1 MLDAD
6 HPREACGVFGVWAPG
21 EQVANLVFY
30 GLYALQH
37 RGQESAGMAVADGRG
52 VLVFKEMGLVSQ
64 VFDEATLA
72 TLQGHLAIGHTR
84 YSTTGGSRWENAQPA
99 FKTNAAGGGIAL
111 AHNGNLTNTAVLA
124 ELLGSGGPDGDGA
137 GGERRPSSDTD
148 VMAELLAR
156 EADLSLEEA
165 IVRTMRRLE
174 GAFSLVIMDERT
186 LYGVRDRHGVRPL
199 CIGKL
204 PGGWVIASE
213 TAALDIVG
221 ATLVREVEPGE
232 VVAIDSQGL
241 RTRRFAPPDP
251 RLCVFEHVYLARA
264 DSTLGGQSVHQVRRA
279 LGAAL
284 AVEAPVEAD
293 LVIPVPDTAWSAA
306 AGYAEASGIPFGEGL
321 MKNRYVGRTFIQPS
335 QTMRQLGIRIKLNPL
350 KEAIRGLRLVVV
362 DDSIVRGNTT
372 KAIVAMLREAGAREV
387 HVRITSPPVRWPCF
401 YGIDMPTRAE
411 LVASDLLT
419 EEVASYV
426 GADSLGYLSLE
437 ALTET
442 AAPPGGR
449 ARGPLH
455 RLLHR
460 ELPDPGGGPGP
471 GQGAARGP
479 GPPALALDGPGAA
492 HLRPGRGRRRGRRPG
507 GGADAGRGGG
517 DPRAEGAGRH
527 RRVRRAVAPRRG
539 RPAGPASP
547 TTRCWPRPATASAP
561 SCWSPRRSTATTRW
575 ASTWSPW
582 WSTTWS

>member
-37 RGQESAGMAVADGRG
+37 RGQESAGMAVADGHG
-52 VLVFKEMGLVSQ
+52 VLVYKEMGLVSQ
-64 VFDEATLA
+64 VFDEPTLA

-124 ELLGSGGPDGDGA
+124 SSLGPGPDGPGGA
-137 GGERRPSSDTD
+137 RPSSDTD

-165 IVRTMRRLE
+165 IVPTMRRLE

-221 ATLVREVEPGE
+221 ATLVREVDPGE
-232 VVAIDSQGL
+232 VVAIDGHGL
-241 RTRRFAPPDP
+241 RARRFAPPDP

-264 DSTLGGQSVHQVRRA
+264 DSTLAGQSVHQVRRA

-284 AVEAPVEAD
+284 AVEAPVDAD

-335 QTMRQLGIRIKLNPL
+335 QTMRKLGIRIKLNPL

-372 KAIVAMLREAGAREV
+372 KAIVTMLREAGAREV

-401 YGIDMPTRAE
+401 YGIDLPTRSE
-411 LVASDLLT
+411 LIAGDLLID
-419 EEVASYV
+419 EVASYV

-442 AAPPGGR
+442 AAP
-449 ARGPLH
+449 
-455 RLLHR
+455 
-460 ELPDPGGGPGP
+460 
-471 GQGAARGP
+471 
-479 GPPALALDGPGAA
+479 
-492 HLRPGRGRRRGRRPG
+492 
-507 GGADAGRGGG
+507 
-517 DPRAEGAGRH
+517 GAG
-527 RRVRRAVAPRRG
+527 
-539 RPAGPASP
+539 AGGLCTACFTGNYPIPVEPQVQGKALLEGLASP
-547 TTRCWPRPATASAP
+547 R
-561 SCWSPRRSTATTRW
+561 
-575 ASTWSPW
+575 
-582 WSTTWS
+582 

>member
-37 RGQESAGMAVADGRG
+37 RGQESAGMAVADGHG
-52 VLVFKEMGLVSQ
+52 LLVYKEMGLVSQ
-64 VFDEATLA
+64 VFDESTLA

-111 AHNGNLTNTAVLA
+111 AHNGNLTNTAALA
-124 ELLGSGGPDGDGA
+124 EFLGGTGSGG
-137 GGERRPSSDTD
+137 RSTSDTD

-156 EADLSLEEA
+156 EVDLSLEEA
-165 IVRTMRRLE
+165 IVRIMPRLE
-174 GAFSLVIMDERT
+174 GAFSLVILDERT

-204 PGGWVIASE
+204 PSGWVIASE

-232 VVAIDSQGL
+232 VVAIDEQGL
-241 RTRRFAPPDP
+241 RSRRFAPATP

-284 AVEAPVEAD
+284 AIEAPVEAD

-321 MKNRYVGRTFIQPS
+321 IKNRYVGRTFIQPS

-350 KEAIRGLRLVVV
+350 REAIRGLRLVVV

-372 KAIVAMLREAGAREV
+372 KAIVGMLREAGAREV

-419 EEVASYV
+419 DEIAGYLC
-426 GADSLGYLSLE
+426 ADSLGYLSLE

-442 AAPPGGR
+442 AASPGV
-449 ARGPLH
+449 GPEGLCTACFTGNYPIPVEP
-455 RLLHR
+455 RVQGKSLL
-460 ELPDPGGGPGP
+460 EG
-471 GQGAARGP
+471 
-479 GPPALALDGPGAA
+479 LAPQ
-492 HLRPGRGRRRGRRPG
+492 R
-507 GGADAGRGGG
+507 
-517 DPRAEGAGRH
+517 
-527 RRVRRAVAPRRG
+527 
-539 RPAGPASP
+539 
-547 TTRCWPRPATASAP
+547 
-561 SCWSPRRSTATTRW
+561 
-575 ASTWSPW
+575 
-582 WSTTWS
+582 

>member
-1 MLDAD
+1 
-6 HPREACGVFGVWAPG
+6 VWAPG

-37 RGQESAGMAVADGRG
+37 RGQESAGMAVADGHG
-52 VLVFKEMGLVSQ
+52 VLVYKEMGLVSQ
-64 VFDEATLA
+64 VFDEPTLA

-124 ELLGSGGPDGDGA
+124 ESLAAEATDGDGDGA
-137 GGERRPSSDTD
+137 GGALRPSSDTD

-165 IVRTMRRLE
+165 IVRTMPRLE

-232 VVAIDSQGL
+232 VVAIDSHGL
-241 RTRRFAPPDP
+241 RARRFAPPEP
-251 RLCVFEHVYLARA
+251 KLCVFEHVYLARA

-284 AVEAPVEAD
+284 AVESPVEAD

-350 KEAIRGLRLVVV
+350 REAIRGLRLVVV

-419 EEVASYV
+419 GEVASYV

-442 AAPPGGR
+442 AA
-449 ARGPLH
+449 
-455 RLLHR
+455 
-460 ELPDPGGGPGP
+460 DP
-471 GQGAARGP
+471 
-479 GPPALALDGPGAA
+479 
-492 HLRPGRGRRRGRRPG
+492 
-507 GGADAGRGGG
+507 
-517 DPRAEGAGRH
+517 AEGPEGLCTACFTGRYPIP
-527 RRVRRAVAPRRG
+527 VEAQVQGKELLEGLAPQR
-539 RPAGPASP
+539 
-547 TTRCWPRPATASAP
+547 
-561 SCWSPRRSTATTRW
+561 
-575 ASTWSPW
+575 
-582 WSTTWS
+582 

>member
-52 VLVFKEMGLVSQ
+52 VLVYKEMGLVSQ
-64 VFDEATLA
+64 VFDEPTLA

-84 YSTTGGSRWENAQPA
+84 YSTTGASRWENAQPA
-99 FKTNAAGGGIAL
+99 FKLNTAGGGIAL
-111 AHNGNLTNTAVLA
+111 AHNGNLTNTAALA
-124 ELLGSGGPDGDGA
+124 ESLRPEGPDGGA
-137 GGERRPSSDTD
+137 GGAGGGGRRPSSDTD

-165 IVRTMRRLE
+165 IVRTMPRLE

-199 CIGKL
+199 CIGRL

-232 VVAIDSQGL
+232 VVAIDSHGL
-241 RTRRFAPPDP
+241 RARRFAPPEP

-264 DSTLGGQSVHQVRRA
+264 DSTLAGQSVHQVRRA

-372 KAIVAMLREAGAREV
+372 KAIVAMLREAGAREI

-411 LVASDLLT
+411 LVASDLVT
-419 EEVASYV
+419 DEVASYI

-437 ALTET
+437 ALTAT
-442 AAPPGGR
+442 AAAPG
-449 ARGPLH
+449 
-455 RLLHR
+455 
-460 ELPDPGGGPGP
+460 E
-471 GQGAARGP
+471 GA
-479 GPPALALDGPGAA
+479 
-492 HLRPGRGRRRGRRPG
+492 G
-507 GGADAGRGGG
+507 GGAPRLDKGLCTACFTG
-517 DPRAEGAGRH
+517 DYPIPVEAQVQGKELLEGLAPPR
-527 RRVRRAVAPRRG
+527 
-539 RPAGPASP
+539 
-547 TTRCWPRPATASAP
+547 
-561 SCWSPRRSTATTRW
+561 
-575 ASTWSPW
+575 
-582 WSTTWS
+582 

>member
-111 AHNGNLTNTAVLA
+111 AHNGNLTNTAALA
-124 ELLGSGGPDGDGA
+124 ESLGLGTPAGDRPGSV
-137 GGERRPSSDTD
+137 RPSSDTD

-165 IVRTMRRLE
+165 IVRTMPRLQ
-174 GAFSLVIMDERT
+174 GAFSLVLMDERT

-199 CIGKL
+199 CVGRL

-221 ATLVREVEPGE
+221 ATFVREVEPGE
-232 VVAIDSQGL
+232 VVAIDEQGL
-241 RTRRFAPPDP
+241 RSRGFAPADP
-251 RLCVFEHVYLARA
+251 HLCVFEHVYLARA
-264 DSTLGGQSVHQVRRA
+264 DSTVGGQSVHQVRRA

-350 KEAIRGLRLVVV
+350 REAIRGLRLIVV

-372 KAIVAMLREAGAREV
+372 KAIVAMLREAGASEV

-411 LVASDLLT
+411 LVASDLLID
-419 EEVASYV
+419 EVAGYL

-442 AAPPGGR
+442 AAQADGPD
-449 ARGPLH
+449 RGLCSACFTGNYPIPVAP
-455 RLLHR
+455 RFQGKALL
-460 ELPDPGGGPGP
+460 EGV
-471 GQGAARGP
+471 A
-479 GPPALALDGPGAA
+479 PPALGATA
-492 HLRPGRGRRRGRRPG
+492 QPGR
-507 GGADAGRGGG
+507 
-517 DPRAEGAGRH
+517 
-527 RRVRRAVAPRRG
+527 
-539 RPAGPASP
+539 
-547 TTRCWPRPATASAP
+547 
-561 SCWSPRRSTATTRW
+561 
-575 ASTWSPW
+575 
-582 WSTTWS
+582 

>member
-1 MLDAD
+1 
-6 HPREACGVFGVWAPG
+6 
-21 EQVANLVFY
+21 
-30 GLYALQH
+30 
-37 RGQESAGMAVADGRG
+37 
-52 VLVFKEMGLVSQ
+52 VLVYKEMGLVSQ
-64 VFDEATLA
+64 VFDEPTLA

-124 ELLGSGGPDGDGA
+124 ESLAAEATDGDGA
-137 GGERRPSSDTD
+137 GGALRPSSDTD

-165 IVRTMRRLE
+165 IVRTMPRLE

-232 VVAIDSQGL
+232 VVAIDSHGL
-241 RTRRFAPPDP
+241 RARRFAPPEP
-251 RLCVFEHVYLARA
+251 KLCVFEHVYLARA

-284 AVEAPVEAD
+284 AVESPVEAD

-350 KEAIRGLRLVVV
+350 REAIRGLRLVVV

-419 EEVASYV
+419 GEVASYV

-442 AAPPGGR
+442 AADPAEGPGGLCTACFTGR
-449 ARGPLH
+449 YPIPVEAQVQGKE
-455 RLLHR
+455 LL
-460 ELPDPGGGPGP
+460 EG
-471 GQGAARGP
+471 
-479 GPPALALDGPGAA
+479 LAPQ
-492 HLRPGRGRRRGRRPG
+492 R
-507 GGADAGRGGG
+507 
-517 DPRAEGAGRH
+517 
-527 RRVRRAVAPRRG
+527 
-539 RPAGPASP
+539 
-547 TTRCWPRPATASAP
+547 
-561 SCWSPRRSTATTRW
+561 
-575 ASTWSPW
+575 
-582 WSTTWS
+582 

>member
-124 ELLGSGGPDGDGA
+124 ESLGLGGPDGA
-137 GGERRPSSDTD
+137 AAVRRPSSDTD

-165 IVRTMRRLE
+165 IVRTMPRLE

-232 VVAIDSQGL
+232 VVAIDSHGL
-241 RTRRFAPPDP
+241 RARRFAPPDP

-264 DSTLGGQSVHQVRRA
+264 DSTLAGQSVHQVRRA

-350 KEAIRGLRLVVV
+350 REAIRGLRLVVV

-372 KAIVAMLREAGAREV
+372 KAIVTMLREAGAHEV

-411 LVASDLLT
+411 LVASDLLSD
-419 EEVASYV
+419 EVASYI

-442 AAPPGGR
+442 AAGTGQ
-449 ARGPLH
+449 A
-455 RLLHR
+455 
-460 ELPDPGGGPGP
+460 GGPG
-471 GQGAARGP
+471 
-479 GPPALALDGPGAA
+479 A
-492 HLRPGRGRRRGRRPG
+492 HV
-507 GGADAGRGGG
+507 
-517 DPRAEGAGRH
+517 AEGDSPRLDKGLCAACFTGNYPIPVRA
-527 RRVRRAVAPRRG
+527 RVQG
-539 RPAGPASP
+539 KELLEGLASP
-547 TTRCWPRPATASAP
+547 R
-561 SCWSPRRSTATTRW
+561 
-575 ASTWSPW
+575 
-582 WSTTWS
+582 

>member
-37 RGQESAGMAVADGRG
+37 RGQESAGMAVADGQG

-111 AHNGNLTNTAVLA
+111 A
-124 ELLGSGGPDGDGA
+124 ESLGLGGPDRDA
-137 GGERRPSSDTD
+137 VAVERRSSSDTD

-165 IVRTMRRLE
+165 IVRTMPRLE

-186 LYGVRDRHGVRPL
+186 LYGVRDRHGIRPL

-232 VVAIDSQGL
+232 VVAIDEAGL
-241 RTRRFAPPDP
+241 RARRFAPPDP

-264 DSTLGGQSVHQVRRA
+264 DSTLAGQSVHQVRRA

-284 AVEAPVEAD
+284 AVEAPVEGD

-350 KEAIRGLRLVVV
+350 REAIRGLRLVVV

-401 YGIDMPTRAE
+401 YGIDLPTRAE

-419 EEVASYV
+419 DEVASYV

-442 AAPPGGR
+442 AADPAEGPGGLCT
-449 ARGPLH
+449 ACFTGNYPIPVAAQVQGKE
-455 RLLHR
+455 LL
-460 ELPDPGGGPGP
+460 EG
-471 GQGAARGP
+471 
-479 GPPALALDGPGAA
+479 LAPQ
-492 HLRPGRGRRRGRRPG
+492 R
-507 GGADAGRGGG
+507 
-517 DPRAEGAGRH
+517 
-527 RRVRRAVAPRRG
+527 
-539 RPAGPASP
+539 
-547 TTRCWPRPATASAP
+547 
-561 SCWSPRRSTATTRW
+561 
-575 ASTWSPW
+575 
-582 WSTTWS
+582 

>member
-1 MLDAD
+1 
-6 HPREACGVFGVWAPG
+6 
-21 EQVANLVFY
+21 
-30 GLYALQH
+30 
-37 RGQESAGMAVADGRG
+37 MAVADGHG
-52 VLVFKEMGLVSQ
+52 VLVYKEMGLVSQ
-64 VFDEATLA
+64 VFDEPTLA

-124 ELLGSGGPDGDGA
+124 ESLAAEATDGDGA
-137 GGERRPSSDTD
+137 GGALRPSSDTD

-165 IVRTMRRLE
+165 IVRTMPRLE

-232 VVAIDSQGL
+232 VVAIDSHGL
-241 RTRRFAPPDP
+241 RARRFAPPEP
-251 RLCVFEHVYLARA
+251 KLCVFEHVYLARA

-350 KEAIRGLRLVVV
+350 REAIRGLRLVVV

-419 EEVASYV
+419 DEVASYV

-442 AAPPGGR
+442 AADPAEGPGGLCTACFTGR
-449 ARGPLH
+449 YPIPVEAQVQGKE
-455 RLLHR
+455 LL
-460 ELPDPGGGPGP
+460 EG
-471 GQGAARGP
+471 
-479 GPPALALDGPGAA
+479 LAPQ
-492 HLRPGRGRRRGRRPG
+492 R
-507 GGADAGRGGG
+507 
-517 DPRAEGAGRH
+517 
-527 RRVRRAVAPRRG
+527 
-539 RPAGPASP
+539 
-547 TTRCWPRPATASAP
+547 
-561 SCWSPRRSTATTRW
+561 
-575 ASTWSPW
+575 
-582 WSTTWS
+582 

>member
-52 VLVFKEMGLVSQ
+52 VLVYKEMGLVSQ
-64 VFDEATLA
+64 VFDEPTLA

-84 YSTTGGSRWENAQPA
+84 YSTTGGSRWENAQPT

-111 AHNGNLTNTAVLA
+111 AHNGNLTNTAALA
-124 ELLGSGGPDGDGA
+124 ASLGPSGPDGAGA
-137 GGERRPSSDTD
+137 ERHPSSDTD

-165 IVRTMRRLE
+165 IVRTMGRLE

-232 VVAIDSQGL
+232 VVAIDSHGL
-241 RTRRFAPPDP
+241 RARRFAPPDP

-264 DSTLGGQSVHQVRRA
+264 DSTLAGQSVHQVRRA

-284 AVEAPVEAD
+284 ALEAPVDAD

-411 LVASDLLT
+411 LVASDLRT
-419 EEVASYV
+419 DEVASYI
-426 GADSLGYLSLE
+426 GADSLGYLSLD

-442 AAPPGGR
+442 AASPEEGPKGLCAACFTGDYPIPVEAAQVRGKELLEGLAPP
-449 ARGPLH
+449 
-455 RLLHR
+455 
-460 ELPDPGGGPGP
+460 
-471 GQGAARGP
+471 
-479 GPPALALDGPGAA
+479 
-492 HLRPGRGRRRGRRPG
+492 
-507 GGADAGRGGG
+507 
-517 DPRAEGAGRH
+517 
-527 RRVRRAVAPRRG
+527 
-539 RPAGPASP
+539 S
-547 TTRCWPRPATASAP
+547 
-561 SCWSPRRSTATTRW
+561 
-575 ASTWSPW
+575 
-582 WSTTWS
+582 